1 MKKKV
6 MSIPKQ
12 IILMKKMIT
21 LIVIARISKVL
32 SIILLILMLV
42 TKMILKILIVK
53 TSEFYIDSDI
63 TNKADI
69 HKVMN
74 ETCVKYIRKVRKSQV
89 KKVKR
94 SQLLQ

>member
-1 MKKKV
+1 
-6 MSIPKQ
+6 
-12 IILMKKMIT
+12 MKKMIT
-21 LIVIARISKVL
+21 LIVIARISKAL

-42 TKMILKILIVK
+42 TKMILKILIAK
-53 TSEFYIDSDI
+53 TSEFCIDGDI

-94 SQLLQ
+94 IQLLQ

>member
-1 MKKKV
+1 
-6 MSIPKQ
+6 
-12 IILMKKMIT
+12 MKKMIT
-21 LIVIARISKVL
+21 LIVIARISKAL

-42 TKMILKILIVK
+42 TKMILKILIAK
-53 TSEFYIDSDI
+53 TSEFCIDSDI

-74 ETCVKYIRKVRKSQV
+74 ETCVRYIRKVRKSQV

-94 SQLLQ
+94 IQLLQ